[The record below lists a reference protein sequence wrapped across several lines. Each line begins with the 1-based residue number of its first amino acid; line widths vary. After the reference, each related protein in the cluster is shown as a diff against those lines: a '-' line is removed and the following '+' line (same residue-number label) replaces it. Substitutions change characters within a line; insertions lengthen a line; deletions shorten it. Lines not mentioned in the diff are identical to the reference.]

1 MAGSWEHAFC
11 CTFYDGAQIYVRNHE
26 RLRVPGGNN
35 RGGGKPRYFC
45 GMMGLPRFVP
55 PCIDPWGGMRWTRE

>member
-26 RLRVPGGNN
+26 RLRVPGATTVEVAS
-35 RGGGKPRYFC
+35 RDI
-45 GMMGLPRFVP
+45 FVA
-55 PCIDPWGGMRWTRE
+55 